1 MAALRSRPFLFVLLV
16 TSDGVIS
23 EIGEGTPRGA
33 Y

>member
-1 MAALRSRPFLFVLLV
+1 MTALRIRPFLSVLLV
-16 TSDGVIS
+16 TRDGVIN